1 MAVVAIKPT
10 QMTSGTAV
18 NITANTGTAIN
29 AANTNTIVYPQDGT
43 LLLKIESAHADTA
56 VTIAAS
62 DFGVAAGQGA
72 KTYAVGNGLSHLI
85 PIGASSQFKQS
96 GGYITLS
103 YGANSAGFVTPIV
116 IPTVTAQVV

>member
-1 MAVVAIKPT
+1 MGVVAITPT
-10 QMTSGTAV
+10 QMKSGTAV
-18 NITANTGTAIN
+18 VITANTGTAIV
-29 AANTNTIVYPQDGT
+29 AGNTNTIVYPKEGT
-43 LLLKIESAHADTA
+43 LLLKIESGHANTA

-72 KTYAVGNGLSHLI
+72 KTYAVGNGVSHLI

-103 YGANSAGFVTPIV
+103 YHADSVGFVTPIV
-116 IPTVTAQVV
+116 IPTVTE